1 MKTTPFFP
9 RLRSDHRLLRRLSSP
24 KQIPGNNNYLHVLIV
39 AAFAAV
45 FAANTHA
52 APLNDHMGSATIL
65 DPSLPFN
72 VSTENNLATMETGEP
87 TFGGTAVSSVWYQ
100 WTAPGTSRVSI
111 SVFGSDGFQPVIGLF
126 TGNQVAALQEVGRN
140 EGSVIASGRPAPLVF
155 MAQGG
160 TTYRIRIS
168 GAGPIPTGT
177 FGFVMQSFDEPAVRF
192 TALSLS
198 PSVVDVGAI
207 AKNVTIGFSV
217 ESDQA
222 LFNNRF
228 IEVVLAP
235 QAAGASGPFV
245 RFQLTQ
251 ANRVSGN
258 DFSGTYSKT
267 IPIPAYCPAATWI
280 PQLRVFSP
288 SGFWNWT
295 PAGEDPI
302 SDYLLL
308 PGTGVV
314 LNVQNTGLTDQ
325 TPPAVTSVT
334 GLPASADVLSS
345 PVPVTLTIAAT
356 DDLVGFSFGTVSLV
370 ESSPG
375 GGRAAT
381 QLSAFSPALRV
392 SGDEMNGVYEVQFEL
407 DSSLSNGIYELN
419 IWLKDSLGRSVNF
432 GPLGTPLP
440 GGSTTT
446 IKIGPALAA
455 YAAWA
460 ALQDFGP
467 LGLSGMQD
475 DPNQD
480 GTSNLL
486 CYAFNIPPYTGVAR
500 SMTPGNGDL
509 SGLPAISTIGVDD
522 QRRIRIEYLRR
533 ISPNNGVVYLGE
545 FGSSLQDSGADG
557 WVIHT
562 GDEVTTPINSEWQRV
577 VIEDTTMGLPARF
590 GRLLVF
596 GDP

>member
-1 MKTTPFFP
+1 M
-9 RLRSDHRLLRRLSSP
+9 
-24 KQIPGNNNYLHVLIV
+24 
-39 AAFAAV
+39 
-45 FAANTHA
+45 
-52 APLNDHMGSATIL
+52 NDNMGSATIL
-65 DPSLPFN
+65 ATGLPANF
-72 VSTENNLATMETGEP
+72 SANNDLATMETGEP
-87 TFGGTAVSSVWYQ
+87 TFGGSAVSSVWYQ

-111 SVFGSDGFQPVIGLF
+111 SSVGSAGFQPVIGLF

-140 EGSVIASGRPAPLVF
+140 NGSIIVSGRPAPLVF

-168 GAGPIPTGT
+168 GAGTIPTGT
-177 FGFVMQSFDEPAVRF
+177 FDFEMQPFDEPAVRF

-198 PSVVDVGAI
+198 PSAVDVGAV
-207 AKNVTIGFSV
+207 AKNVTVQINV
-217 ESDQA
+217 ESDQS

-235 QAAGASGPFV
+235 QAAGVSGPFV

-251 ANRVSGN
+251 ADRISGTE
-258 DFSGTYSKT
+258 FSGIYSRT
-267 IPIPAYCPAATWI
+267 IPIPAFCPAATWI

-308 PGTGVV
+308 PVTGVV
-314 LNVQNTGLTDQ
+314 LNVQNTGLIDQ
-325 TPPAVTSVT
+325 TPPAVASVT
-334 GLPASADVLSS
+334 GLPASADVSNL
-345 PVPVTLTIAAT
+345 PVPVTLTIAVT
-356 DDLVGFSFGTVSLV
+356 DDLVGFSLGTVSLV

-375 GGRAAT
+375 GSQAVT

-407 DSSLSNGIYELN
+407 DSSLPNGIYELN
-419 IWLKDSLGRSVNF
+419 VWLKDSLGRSVNF
-432 GPLGTPLP
+432 GPFGTPLP
-440 GGSTTT
+440 GGSTKT

-500 SMTPGNGDL
+500 AMTAENGDL
-509 SGLPAISTIGVDD
+509 SGLPAISTIGTDD

-533 ISPNNGVVYLGE
+533 LSPNNGVVYIGE
-545 FGSSLQDSGADG
+545 FGSNLQDSGPTR

-577 VIEDTTMGLPARF
+577 VIEDSTRGLPARF
-590 GRLLVF
+590 GRLFVL